1 MLTFRVK
8 EIYFERIRD
17 ENPAWD
23 MLQSGRGVGEVG
35 RWNIETGASFFPHW
49 FSSHMFQRFSK

>member
-8 EIYFERIRD
+8 EIYFERVRN

-23 MLQSGRGVGEVG
+23 MLQSGRGVGEAG
-35 RWNIETGASFFPHW
+35 RWNIGTGASFFPHW
-49 FSSHMFQRFSK
+49 FSSHMFSEIL

>member
-8 EIYFERIRD
+8 GIYFEKVRN

-23 MLQSGRGVGEVG
+23 MLQSGRGLDSQGG
-35 RWNIETGASFFPHW
+35 GA
-49 FSSHMFQRFSK
+49 

>member
-8 EIYFERIRD
+8 GIYFEKVRN

-23 MLQSGRGVGEVG
+23 MLQSGRGVGQPG
-35 RWNIETGASFFPHW
+35 RWSIATGASFLPHW
-49 FSSHMFQRFSK
+49 FSSHMFSGIL